1 MTREKARQRANDARH
16 STLTINEIERATSA
30 NDAQTSTPPRAEQ
43 HARQTRK
50 TK

>member
-1 MTREKARQRANDARH
+1 MTREHARH
-16 STLTINEIERATSA
+16 STLTTHETERATSA
-30 NDAQTSTPPRAEQ
+30 KNAQSSTPPRAEQ